1 MSSQPLDVE
10 NTKNWYENDPVEMV
24 FGKGKVD
31 KKAFCAEFVGLFL
44 FQFLGACAASNA
56 VDSGLSTAALGNGAA
71 LVMVIY
77 STLHISGA
85 HLNPAV
91 STALLLIG
99 EDNMTVPKYLSY
111 ILAQYSGATGGALV
125 LKFLCP
131 DTAVSRNP
139 FVTQGI
145 LSEGVSRNLAALG
158 VFEFIL
164 TFTLVFVICSVF
176 LDAKG

>member
-1 MSSQPLDVE
+1 MDII
-10 NTKNWYENDPVEMV
+10 
-24 FGKGKVD
+24 FGKGNVD
-31 KKAFCAEFVGLFL
+31 KKAVCAEFVGLFL

-71 LVMVIY
+71 LAMIIY

-91 STALLLIG
+91 STALFLIG
-99 EDNMTVPKYLSY
+99 EDNMTVPKYVTY
-111 ILAQYSGATGGALV
+111 VLAQYTGATSGALV

-158 VFEFIL
+158 VFEFVL
-164 TFTLVFVICSVF
+164 TFTLMFVICAVF
-176 LDAKG
+176 LDSKG

>member
-1 MSSQPLDVE
+1 MGV
-10 NTKNWYENDPVEMV
+10 
-24 FGKGKVD
+24 
-31 KKAFCAEFVGLFL
+31 FL

-71 LVMVIY
+71 LAMIIY
-77 STLHISGA
+77 STFHISGA

-91 STALLLIG
+91 STALFLIG
-99 EDNMTVPKYLSY
+99 EDAMTVPKFITY
-111 ILAQYSGATGGALV
+111 ITAQYSGATAGALV
-125 LKFLCP
+125 LKLLCP

-164 TFTLVFVICSVF
+164 TFTLVFVICATF
-176 LDAKG
+176 LDSKG

>member
-1 MSSQPLDVE
+1 MKRADSVDDTE
-10 NTKNWYENDPVEMV
+10 KNWYEQDPLDLI
-24 FGKGKVD
+24 FGKGAVD
-31 KKAFCAEFVGLFL
+31 KKAVCAEFIGVFL

-71 LVMVIY
+71 LTMIIY

-91 STALLLIG
+91 STALFAIG
-99 EDNMTVPKYLSY
+99 EDGMTVPKFICY
-111 ILAQYSGATGGALV
+111 ITAQYTGATTGALL

-158 VFEFIL
+158 VFEFVL
-164 TFTLVFVICSVF
+164 TFTLMFVICSVF
-176 LDAKG
+176 IDAKG